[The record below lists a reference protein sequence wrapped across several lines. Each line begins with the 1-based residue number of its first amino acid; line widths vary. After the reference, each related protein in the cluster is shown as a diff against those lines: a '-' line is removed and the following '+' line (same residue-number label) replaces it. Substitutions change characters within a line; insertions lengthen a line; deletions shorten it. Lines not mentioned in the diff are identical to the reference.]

1 VGFLAFVP
9 RIQAILFTNVYFME
23 IEYNITQALQLNTR
37 AILVT
42 AHPDAVFTT
51 PLAALY
57 CGISEFN
64 IRQEANKMNIVG
76 TKKAKF
82 WYFRKKD
89 LDAWMMGV

>member
-1 VGFLAFVP
+1 MPTEKLRMIEALELNARAMLAN
-9 RIQAILFTNVYFME
+9 AS
-23 IEYNITQALQLNTR
+23 
-37 AILVT
+37 
-42 AHPDAVFTT
+42 PDAVFTT
-51 PLAALY
+51 PIAALY

-64 IRQEANKMNIVG
+64 IRQEANKLNIVG